1 MGTALDAVR
10 YFVPTGTYIAQA
22 GISFSVILF
31 CMIQLGRGQPSD
43 VYLPVLTGT
52 AAYWLPSPKS
62 EADRKAESTAAAM
75 ADLVASVRADKE
87 TEAKSKEEYRSKKL
101 EAFAAVVD
109 NTSAPGPPIADN
121 V

>member
-1 MGTALDAVR
+1 MVTLDAVR
-10 YFVPTGTYIAQA
+10 YFVPTGTYIMQA
-22 GISFSVILF
+22 GFSFSVVIF

-62 EADRKAESTAAAM
+62 ESDRKAESTAAAM
-75 ADLVASVRADKE
+75 AELVASVREEKE
-87 TEAKSKEEYRSKKL
+87 RDAKTKEEYRNRKL
-101 EAFAAVVD
+101 EAFATVVA
-109 NTSAPGPPIADN
+109 NTSSSDPPLADN